1 MAVGSSP
8 TAPTRLPVRCS
19 SPMSPTLTYCT
30 NLLPAESAA
39 EALGVLERLAT
50 PLRVKLSLPELPIGL
65 YLSDAATR
73 DLSDARTLE
82 LFEAKLAELRIKIV
96 TLNAFPFGGFHNSI
110 VKENVF
116 RPTWGEPIRR
126 EYTERAARL
135 LARWIPRGSVG
146 SVSTHTGG
154 HKSFGVD
161 SESDDRLSRAWIRT
175 AIEMA
180 RLEEETGR
188 RIVVSIEPEPHSR
201 LETTEEV
208 IHFFE
213 RLWLTP
219 LRRAAAEWSVNP
231 SWLEAKV
238 RRHIGI
244 CFDVCHQA
252 VEFEDCVGALAR
264 LRAAG
269 IPIGKIQASVAPALA
284 EPAARP
290 QALAELAS
298 FAEPRWLHQSFCRN
312 RSGEIESRRDLPEA
326 LSDREF
332 LERAEELRTH
342 FHIPVFLTS
351 TGSLTTTR
359 DEIERV
365 LSNSASATEC
375 IEIETYT
382 MAAVP
387 GFRGGDDAMVEVM
400 AREWS
405 FVSGL
410 LGA

>member
-1 MAVGSSP
+1 MP
-8 TAPTRLPVRCS
+8 
-19 SPMSPTLTYCT
+19 PTLTYCT
-30 NLLPAESAA
+30 NLLPAESAV
-39 EALGVLERLAT
+39 EVLGVLGRLAM
-50 PLRVKLSLPELPIGL
+50 PLRTRLSLSELPIGL

-73 DLSDARTLE
+73 DLSDPRALE
-82 LFEAKLAELRIKIV
+82 LFESRLAEMRVRIV

-116 RPTWGEPIRR
+116 RPTWGEPPRR

-146 SVSTHTGG
+146 SVSTHTGS

-161 SESDDRLSRAWIRT
+161 AESDDRFSRAWIRT

-201 LETTEEV
+201 LETTKEV
-208 IHFFE
+208 VHFFE
-213 RLWLTP
+213 RLWLAP

-238 RRHIGI
+238 RRHIGV

-252 VEFEDCVGALAR
+252 VEFEDCVAALAR

-290 QALAELAS
+290 QALAELES

-326 LSDREF
+326 LSDLAF

-351 TGSLTTTR
+351 TGALATTR
-359 DEIERV
+359 EELERV
-365 LSNSASATEC
+365 LASCGPVTDC
-375 IEIETYT
+375 VEIETYT

-387 GFRGGDDAMVEVM
+387 GFRGGDDAMIEVM

-405 FVSGL
+405 FAAGL